1 MGTSKNYPS
10 LFGKVRIGTRLS
22 LGFLSLA
29 CLIAAVSFIAY
40 NGWNK
45 IQIPL
50 IHGIPAGLRQI
61 EKNSLLDALAQKI
74 RSHDETLTN
83 ATRKFLET
91 EDRRWKDQYLQTSAS
106 MKSALL
112 EALERGDDKEKE
124 IFGELQ
130 RTRQILAVYEERA
143 IDLLES
149 GQKEGAAVAL
159 EEAVY
164 WNSKGQFREDF
175 ERYLELR
182 GKKLGGDLVVTSK
195 EVEKVV
201 RELRP
206 LKILEE
212 GTRKIGKGQLGHR
225 ISVGSE
231 DEIGE
236 LAQTFNK
243 MAEELK
249 DSYAGLEE
257 KVREK
262 TRDLEIAKNKI
273 EREKIEQETLL
284 ASIGDGMLT
293 TDQSGKI
300 VMMNDLAKSLL
311 GYEPGE
317 YQGAFFDLLVSPE
330 DEKGKP
336 LSPDQRP
343 VAAALARRKSVMR
356 RAHFYRKDE
365 RKLPVS
371 VTASP
376 VLMNGEI
383 IGTIETFRDITK
395 EMELDQMKDEFVSV
409 TSHELRTPLTVIRE
423 GVSLVLDGLLGA
435 VTDRQKKFLSVTLKD
450 IDRLKRI
457 IDDLLDVSKIEA
469 GKVQLKKE
477 KVDLISLAKG
487 VADSFQSRAQSKG
500 LEIKTEFFTQ
510 SLEMELDQDKIIQVF
525 TNLIGNAF
533 KFTEKG
539 HVEISVRENG
549 NFAECGVTDT
559 GPGMSP
565 DGTSQRSESGR
576 HEFSKGGDD
585 PILLPVQIP
594 GRIGKAF

>member
-1 MGTSKNYPS
+1 
-10 LFGKVRIGTRLS
+10 
-22 LGFLSLA
+22 
-29 CLIAAVSFIAY
+29 
-40 NGWNK
+40 
-45 IQIPL
+45 
-50 IHGIPAGLRQI
+50 
-61 EKNSLLDALAQKI
+61 
-74 RSHDETLTN
+74 
-83 ATRKFLET
+83 
-91 EDRRWKDQYLQTSAS
+91 
-106 MKSALL
+106 
-112 EALERGDDKEKE
+112 
-124 IFGELQ
+124 
-130 RTRQILAVYEERA
+130 
-143 IDLLES
+143 
-149 GQKEGAAVAL
+149 
-159 EEAVY
+159 
-164 WNSKGQFREDF
+164 
-175 ERYLELR
+175 
-182 GKKLGGDLVVTSK
+182 
-195 EVEKVV
+195 
-201 RELRP
+201 
-206 LKILEE
+206 
-212 GTRKIGKGQLGHR
+212 
-225 ISVGSE
+225 
-231 DEIGE
+231 
-236 LAQTFNK
+236 
-243 MAEELK
+243 
-249 DSYAGLEE
+249 
-257 KVREK
+257 
-262 TRDLEIAKNKI
+262 
-273 EREKIEQETLL
+273 
-284 ASIGDGMLT
+284 MLT

-565 DGTSQRSESGR
+565 DDLPIL
-576 HEFSKGGDD
+576 FSKYKQLGQKKVAKEKGTGLGLVISKEIVKLHGGDIWAESELGKGTRFAFTLSKGPRRQNTGQD
-585 PILLPVQIP
+585 KDVTA
-594 GRIGKAF
+594 IGVRPT